1 MYGHNQFLY
10 IFFQIYCCISWDQ
23 NKRITWQCG
32 FISAVPEVTQ
42 KASSMPGNDHEF
54 YLTSAKRMKTFCK
67 WPYLTIVSPLPQVLC
82 DQVPSHGETQANDLG
97 WGVALQ
103 EVNHHTV
110 IVPCVTA
117 REDPRRCHLEVMR
130 YAHYTNL
137 NKLIKALK
145 CFAIKG
151 LR

>member
-1 MYGHNQFLY
+1 M
-10 IFFQIYCCISWDQ
+10 
-23 NKRITWQCG
+23 
-32 FISAVPEVTQ
+32 SAVPEVTQ
-42 KASSMPGNDHEF
+42 KASSMPGHDHEF

-67 WPYLTIVSPLPQVLC
+67 WPYLAIVSSLPQVLC

-117 REDPRRCHLEVMR
+117 REDPRRCHLKVMR
-130 YAHYTNL
+130 YAHYTQS
-137 NKLIKALK
+137 NKGVKIL
-145 CFAIKG
+145 CYKG
-151 LR
+151 PPVNSGSTACAVYWPMLPLTTRSRLHWFL